1 MNKRFFVTLAPT
13 VLAGLLLAT
22 ACSESDPKAL
32 TNRGAN
38 AINSG
43 DWKGGL
49 ADYEAALAHMD
60 ASNAEYLRASVGR
73 CQALARLDPKKGKS
87 EFLALAKAQAK
98 QIQPQ
103 DFHVVV
109 SQFLSSREFIDAIEV
124 MHAGIVMFPDSPKMK
139 SIEEYVVTESRKV
152 ADPAVNRALESNG
165 YVGKQ

>member
-98 QIQPQ
+98 LIQPQ

-109 SQFLSSREFIDAIEV
+109 SQFLSANNFIDAIDV
-124 MHAGIVMFPDSPKMK
+124 MRSGKEMFPESPKMK
-139 SIEEYVVTESRKV
+139 SIEEYVVAESRK
-152 ADPAVNRALESNG
+152 ALDPAVSDKLKSLG
-165 YVGKQ
+165 YL